1 MLIPRTLANGIII
14 IIIRK
19 TEQPMLVNYKK
30 INKKLTVDIVCF
42 NVYFICFGG
51 LAVRF
56 QSIRSCTYFQ
66 DPQIQLKRMNSLN
79 HNNIYKCIS
88 KFGHKVFDWILNER
102 NKIWNWKDQSEIQR
116 NILSGLTDLSSISGS
131 TISLVFRSV
140 WIRGKFWSKAWK
152 ENLKLGVSEWNW
164 DHFWI
169 WVLNSFWS

>member
-1 MLIPRTLANGIII
+1 MIFHIKKTKGRCSLSSMLIPRTLANGIII

-88 KFGHKVFDWILNER
+88 KFGHKVFD
-102 NKIWNWKDQSEIQR
+102 
-116 NILSGLTDLSSISGS
+116 
-131 TISLVFRSV
+131 
-140 WIRGKFWSKAWK
+140 
-152 ENLKLGVSEWNW
+152 
-164 DHFWI
+164 
-169 WVLNSFWS
+169 

>member
-1 MLIPRTLANGIII
+1 M

-88 KFGHKVFDWILNER
+88 KFGHKVFD
-102 NKIWNWKDQSEIQR
+102 
-116 NILSGLTDLSSISGS
+116 
-131 TISLVFRSV
+131 
-140 WIRGKFWSKAWK
+140 
-152 ENLKLGVSEWNW
+152 
-164 DHFWI
+164 
-169 WVLNSFWS
+169 

>member
-1 MLIPRTLANGIII
+1 M

-79 HNNIYKCIS
+79 HNNIYINVFPNS
-88 KFGHKVFDWILNER
+88 VIKFLIEY
-102 NKIWNWKDQSEIQR
+102 
-116 NILSGLTDLSSISGS
+116 
-131 TISLVFRSV
+131 
-140 WIRGKFWSKAWK
+140 
-152 ENLKLGVSEWNW
+152 
-164 DHFWI
+164 
-169 WVLNSFWS
+169 